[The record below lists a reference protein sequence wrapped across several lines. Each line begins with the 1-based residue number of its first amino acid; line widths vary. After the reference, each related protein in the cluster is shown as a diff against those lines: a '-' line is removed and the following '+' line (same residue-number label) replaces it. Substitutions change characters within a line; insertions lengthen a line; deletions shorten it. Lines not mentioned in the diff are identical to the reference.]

1 MSAGTTT
8 AAAVGKTGPDRV
20 VVPVAKGTFFP
31 DPAPHPVN
39 KPVRMKTT
47 ANLRVNTT
55 PVLSNFSAKTWSA

>member
-1 MSAGTTT
+1 
-8 AAAVGKTGPDRV
+8 
-20 VVPVAKGTFFP
+20 VPFVKGTFFP

-55 PVLSNFSAKTWSA
+55 PAHLNFRRKNLVSLSDGRGTSQSI